1 MENVLPLIYLLV
13 LLCLLSSLAF
23 FLVTEILK
31 KQNLETTLYDLQ
43 KKVRKKEA
51 TYEDYYLLG
60 TLYLSKKLFDQA
72 IIQFRYALKTW
83 NNTDTGGLANLYNT
97 IGFTYFESEQ
107 YDLAIY
113 YYKEAIKNLND
124 YVTAWN
130 NLGYAYE
137 KKRMISEA
145 VKSYKT
151 VLGYEDDNQVA
162 LDRLQI
168 LMRKIQIRDDRI

>member
-1 MENVLPLIYLLV
+1 MENVLPLIYLLILAS
-13 LLCLLSSLAF
+13 LLFSLAF
-23 FLVTEILK
+23 FVVTEIVK
-31 KQNLETTLYDLQ
+31 KQTLESNLYDLQ

-72 IIQFRYALKTW
+72 IIQFRYALQAW
-83 NNTDTGGLANLYNT
+83 NSTDTIGLANLYNT

-107 YDLAIY
+107 YDLSIY

-137 KKRMISEA
+137 KKKMIPEA
-145 VKSYKT
+145 VKSYET
-151 VLGYEDDNQVA
+151 VLGYENNNQIA
-162 LDRLQI
+162 SDRLQI